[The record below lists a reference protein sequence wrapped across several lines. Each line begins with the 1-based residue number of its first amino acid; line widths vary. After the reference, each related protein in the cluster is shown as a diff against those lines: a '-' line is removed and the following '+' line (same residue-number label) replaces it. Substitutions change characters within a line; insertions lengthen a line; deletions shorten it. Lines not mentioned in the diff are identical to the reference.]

1 MKISIRVIFV
11 LVYACA
17 IVVIH
22 TESNPYNFIIDSF
35 GFAMSILSSSFLL
48 IFLTSRPQGKK
59 NFINRVLTLIMICFL
74 LNTARCFLLSITVN
88 LMAHN
93 LIEFVETYPTLA
105 TIFLSSR
112 CYANLLTSL
121 LTVKVSGRLLLYVK
135 PVMFHYIPPIT
146 GGVIAGLISLSITT
160 LDSSYWSTCR
170 NWNSTGMEIV
180 ETETRLQGILGMNK
194 TTEKEPNTTV
204 GSSNCK
210 PFDTKNQNLT
220 AEGKLNVNL
229 RNRVEE
235 GFFCYPPTKLIL
247 LALFLLLDIS
257 KYLYVGLKEYKK
269 QKKRRKVNPI
279 NVSMKK
285 MPPILKTN
293 NRVKLQ
299 RSKSLEGKPKNCQQ
313 RRFSLQP
320 VGKKKE
326 LSVTK
331 DLVKKNPIK
340 TKCQPDAG
348 FTSNNRKGKKVSDVL
363 KDLLLRSSS
372 ILTLFVLVELVVVLI
387 CAINSPA
394 SSLKRI
400 AASTDVRLNAY
411 VLPVALVFSDED
423 VMSFLGNLFG
433 F

>member
-17 IVVIH
+17 IVVIQP
-22 TESNPYNFIIDSF
+22 ESNPYNFIIDSF

-48 IFLTSRPQGKK
+48 IFLTSRPQGEK
-59 NFINRVLTLIMICFL
+59 NLINRVLTLIMICFL

-88 LMAHN
+88 LWAHN
-93 LIEFVETYPTLA
+93 LIEFAETYPTLA

-112 CYANLLTSL
+112 CYANVLTSL
-121 LTVKVSGRLLLYVK
+121 LTVKVSVRLLLYVK

-170 NWNSTGMEIV
+170 NWNSTRMEIV
-180 ETETRLQGILGMNK
+180 ETETRLQGILDMNK

-210 PFDTKNQNLT
+210 LFDTENQNLT

-235 GFFCYPPTKLIL
+235 GFFCYPPTRLIL
-247 LALFLLLDIS
+247 LALFLLLEIS

-320 VGKKKE
+320 VGKKKD

-331 DLVKKNPIK
+331 DPIK
-340 TKCQPDAG
+340 TICQPEAG
-348 FTSNNRKGKKVSDVL
+348 LISNNRKGKKVSDVL

-372 ILTLFVLVELVVVLI
+372 ILTLYVLVELVLVLI

-400 AASTDVRLNAY
+400 AASTNVRLTAY
-411 VLPVALVFSDED
+411 VLPVVLVFSDED
-423 VMSFLGNLFG
+423 VMSFLGNLFR

>member
-1 MKISIRVIFV
+1 
-11 LVYACA
+11 
-17 IVVIH
+17 
-22 TESNPYNFIIDSF
+22 
-35 GFAMSILSSSFLL
+35 MSILSSSFLL
-48 IFLTSRPQGKK
+48 IFLTSRPQGEK
-59 NFINRVLTLIMICFL
+59 NLINRVLTLIMICFL
-74 LNTARCFLLSITVN
+74 LNTARCFLLSIAVN
-88 LMAHN
+88 LWAHN
-93 LIEFVETYPTLA
+93 LIEFAETYPTLA

-112 CYANLLTSL
+112 CYGNLLTSL
-121 LTVKVSGRLLLYVK
+121 LTVKVSVRLLLYVK

-170 NWNSTGMEIV
+170 NWNSTRMEIV
-180 ETETRLQGILGMNK
+180 ENETRLQGILDMNK

-210 PFDTKNQNLT
+210 LFDTENQNLT

-235 GFFCYPPTKLIL
+235 GFFCYPPTRLIL
-247 LALFLLLDIS
+247 LALFLLLEIS

-320 VGKKKE
+320 VGKKKD

-331 DLVKKNPIK
+331 DPIK
-340 TKCQPDAG
+340 TICQPEAG
-348 FTSNNRKGKKVSDVL
+348 LISNNRKGKKVSDVL

-372 ILTLFVLVELVVVLI
+372 ILTLYVLVELVLVLI

-411 VLPVALVFSDED
+411 VLPVALVFSDKD
-423 VMSFLGNLFG
+423 VMSFLDNLFG

>member
-17 IVVIH
+17 IVVIQP
-22 TESNPYNFIIDSF
+22 ESNPYNFIIDSS

-48 IFLTSRPQGKK
+48 IFLTSRPPGEK

-74 LNTARCFLLSITVN
+74 LNTARCFLLSIAVN
-88 LMAHN
+88 LWANN
-93 LIEFVETYPTLA
+93 LIEFAETYPTLA

-112 CYANLLTSL
+112 CYANILTSL

-180 ETETRLQGILGMNK
+180 ETETRLQGILDMNK
-194 TTEKEPNTTV
+194 TTEKEPNITV

-210 PFDTKNQNLT
+210 LDTKNQNLT

-229 RNRVEE
+229 MNRVEE
-235 GFFCYPPTKLIL
+235 GFFCYPPTRLVL
-247 LALFLLLDIS
+247 LTLFLLLDIS

-340 TKCQPDAG
+340 TICQPEASL
-348 FTSNNRKGKKVSDVL
+348 TSNNRKGKKVSDVL

-372 ILTLFVLVELVVVLI
+372 ILTLFVLVELVLVLI

-400 AASTDVRLNAY
+400 AAGTDVKLNAF